1 MKNPYKRNI
10 DFKKIAFR
18 ILVPVLAFSLMLAEV
33 ILIHKFPQNALLLGI
48 LGLVLFVLLFVGLV
62 ILSIYLGKRAGATSK
77 IKIEDIIYDKI
88 YVNDEPALICTQEGR
103 VLWTN
108 KFVPKAMNQDKVVGH
123 NAQKLF
129 KYTLKANREP
139 KEKYFDIVDFAEQK
153 YLVEETTINY
163 GNETNVLLT
172 LRNVTE
178 LVGLR
183 SFVKNKEK
191 VVAYVIIDNIE
202 ELLRFE
208 QDRYREISAKIESI
222 LRNWC
227 DSVNGFL
234 REYEKDKYIF
244 IFDSENLDAFIEAKF
259 NVLDKVREI
268 KVGKSNIPVTLS
280 MGVALVEGT
289 MGEKERVAQ
298 QALDM
303 ALQRGGDQAA
313 VKIGEKVSFYGGLVN
328 TLQNRIKV
336 RSRVMATELVN
347 RINAAGNV
355 LVMAHKSPDY
365 DAIGASVGI
374 ARLAMMYKKK
384 VNIVTDFKD
393 SNVKRCFKH
402 LEHYDNLKGIFV
414 DSSKG
419 LNLVRTDTLLIIVDV
434 NNVAMFESRDLA
446 RMVDDII
453 IIDHHRKT
461 AEFEKKPLLDYIE
474 PSASSASEIVAEL
487 LEQVVPVDFLTPT
500 DADMLYAGIVLDT
513 KNFTKGAGT
522 KTYSAA
528 MYLRDI
534 GAQYERIQSLF
545 KTSIVDY
552 KKEIKFAEKLDIY
565 RNCFAIAINESG
577 KDSQDRIMAAK
588 IADNMLTLDGVAASF
603 ALVKIGNKI
612 VISAR
617 SNGSVNVQLILEE
630 MNGGGRYDAA
640 GAQVGL
646 SEKEPTIQHVLNRLK
661 QAIDNKISI
670 ED

>member
-1 MKNPYKRNI
+1 MKNPYKRKI

-18 ILVPVLAFSLMLAEV
+18 ILTPILAFSIMLVEV
-33 ILIHKFPQNALLLGI
+33 ILINKFPHNALLFGI
-48 LGLVLFVLLFVGLV
+48 LGLVLFVLLFAGLV
-62 ILSIYLGKRAGATSK
+62 VLGVYLGKKARSSTQ
-77 IKIEDIIYDKI
+77 IRIEDIVYDKI
-88 YVNDEPALICTQEGR
+88 NVNDEPCLMCTQDGR
-103 VLWTN
+103 ILWAN
-108 KFVPKAMNQDKVVGH
+108 KFVRKTLNQERVVGL

-129 KYTLKANREP
+129 KYTLLENRQP
-139 KEKYFDIVDFAEQK
+139 KEKYPDFAEFDGEK
-153 YLVEETTINY
+153 YFVEEATINY
-163 GNETNVLLT
+163 GNEVNVLLT
-172 LRNVTE
+172 FRNVTE
-178 LVGLR
+178 LIGLR
-183 SFVKNKEK
+183 TFVKNKEK
-191 VVAYVIIDNIE
+191 VVAYVIIDNID

-244 IFDSENLDAFIEAKF
+244 IFNSENLDTFVEAKF

-280 MGVALVEGT
+280 MGVALVDGT

-328 TLQNRIKV
+328 SIQNRIKV
-336 RSRVMATELVN
+336 RSRVIANELVN
-347 RINAAGNV
+347 RINNAGNV
-355 LVMAHKSPDY
+355 LVMGHKSPDY

-384 VNIVTDFKD
+384 VNIVTDLKD
-393 SNVKRCFKH
+393 SNVKRCFNH
-402 LEHYDNLKGIFV
+402 FAHYENLKGVFV
-414 DSSKG
+414 DSSKAF
-419 LNLVRTDTLLIIVDV
+419 NLVRTDTLLVIVDV
-434 NNVAMFESRDLA
+434 NNVAMFESKDLA

-461 AEFEKKPLLDYIE
+461 AEFEKKPVLDYIE

-500 DADMLYAGIVLDT
+500 DADMLYSGIVLDT

-534 GAQYERIQSLF
+534 GAQYERIQGLF
-545 KTSIVDY
+545 KTNLDDY
-552 KKEIKFAEKLDIY
+552 KKEIKFAERIDIY

-588 IADNMLTLDGVAASF
+588 IADNMLSLEGVAASF
-603 ALVKIGNKI
+603 ALVKIGNT
-612 VISAR
+612 VAISAR

-640 GAQVGL
+640 GAQVTL
-646 SEKEPTIQHVLNRLK
+646 SEKESTLQQVLNRLK
-661 QAIDNKISI
+661 QAIDNKVSL
-670 ED
+670 DD